1 MKWLAVGG
9 AVLAAAGLA
18 YWTLGRSGPAVVP
31 FAKVSRGRLV
41 STLGTNARIEPMEW
55 AVVRAPMAGKL
66 ATLSIALGDTVR
78 AAQAVGAID
87 AAAARAAV
95 VQAEA
100 ALEQAR
106 AVLAAAERGP
116 ARQLVAE
123 LEGEL
128 ASARVEGEQAR
139 RRVKNLEALVAS
151 QAATRLELEQAQDR
165 AALAEARVEALRKRR
180 LTLEL
185 DRPAV
190 DSARARVK
198 EAESVLAVARAALAR
213 TAVVSPMAGTVYSLE
228 VKPGAV
234 LENGAAIAEVGRL
247 EELRAIVAVDE
258 PEMGRV
264 AVGMPV
270 EFTWDAQPGRRWAG
284 RVEKMPARIVASGS
298 RQVGEVVCRV
308 ENAGRTLP
316 AGANVNATILS
327 KTVEGALIAP
337 KEALRRE
344 NGLTVAYVAA
354 AGKLQRRVLKTGVS
368 SITHVEVLD
377 GLKEGDLVALP
388 TELPLSEGLA
398 VTPEAR

>member
-9 AVLAAAGLA
+9 AVVVLAGVA
-18 YWTLGRSGPAVVP
+18 YWTLGRGGPTVVP

-41 STLGTNARIEPMEW
+41 STLGTNARIEPLEW
-55 AVVRAPMAGKL
+55 AVVRAPAAGKL
-66 ATLSIALGDTVR
+66 ATLTIALGDTVR
-78 AAQAVGAID
+78 AGQAVGAMD
-87 AAAARAAV
+87 AEAARAAV

-106 AVLAAAERGP
+106 AALAAAERGP

-123 LEGEL
+123 VDGEL
-128 ASARVEGEQAR
+128 ATARVEADQAR
-139 RRVKNLEALVAS
+139 RRVKNLEALAAA
-151 QAATRLELEQAQDR
+151 QAATRLELEQAKDR
-165 AALAEARVEALRKRR
+165 AAVAEARVEALAKRR
-180 LTLEL
+180 STLET
-185 DRPAV
+185 DRAAV

-198 EAESVLAVARAALAR
+198 EAGSVLAVARAALAK

-234 LENGAAIAEVGRL
+234 LENGAAIAEVGKL
-247 EELRAIVAVDE
+247 EELRAVVAVDE

-264 AVGMPV
+264 GVGMPV
-270 EFTWDAQPGRRWAG
+270 EFTWDAQPGRKWAG
-284 RVEKMPARIVASGS
+284 RVE
-298 RQVGEVVCRV
+298 
-308 ENAGRTLP
+308 NADRTLP

-344 NGLTVAYVAA
+344 NGETVAYVAE
-354 AGKLQRRVLKTGVS
+354 GGRVRRRVLQTGVS
-368 SITHVEVLD
+368 SITHVEVLG

-388 TELPLSEGLA
+388 TEQPLTDGLA
-398 VTPEAR
+398 VTPEVR